1 MKRILLI
8 ITAAV
13 IALIA
18 PVAMAAKGEKKGT
31 PAIAFETTTHDFG
44 NIREDGGPKECE
56 FVFTNTGNAPLV
68 IISATAS
75 CGCTRPQFPKEP
87 IKPGKSGKITVT
99 FHPLGHPGEIYKDVK
114 VRTNAPD
121 NKRVKLK
128 LRGAVIPS
136 KKSKR

>member
-13 IALIA
+13 IALVA
-18 PVAMAAKGEKKGT
+18 PVAMVAKGEKKGT
-31 PAIAFETTTHDFG
+31 PTIVFETMTHDFG
-44 NIREDGGPKECE
+44 NIREDGGPKKCE
-56 FVFTNTGNAPLV
+56 FIFTNTGNAPLV

-99 FHPLGHPGEIYKDVK
+99 FLPLGHPGEIYKDVK

-121 NKRVKLK
+121 NKRIKLK

-136 KKSKR
+136 KSKR